1 MTLGANVNFQDRTDG
16 NLAVKPEDV
25 LKKNSPY
32 STPYEEDGS
41 LAWHPMGENPLN
53 MGYNYRFDRQY
64 KDLER
69 GYTTL
74 NTILTAKIKLPF
86 NISYTLNFTPRFQWY
101 HNRYHESSQH
111 PEWKNET

>member
-1 MTLGANVNFQDRTDG
+1 
-16 NLAVKPEDV
+16 
-25 LKKNSPY
+25 
-32 STPYEEDGS
+32 
-41 LAWHPMGENPLN
+41 MGENPLN

-111 PEWKNET
+111 PEWKTKHNGAVDREQTQRFEWLVNNTINWDYTFAKSIK